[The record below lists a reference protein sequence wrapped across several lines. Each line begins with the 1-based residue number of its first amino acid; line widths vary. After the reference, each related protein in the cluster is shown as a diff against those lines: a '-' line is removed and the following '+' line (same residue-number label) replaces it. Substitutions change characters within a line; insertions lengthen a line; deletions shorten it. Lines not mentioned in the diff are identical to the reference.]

1 MYYNGSKI
9 FLISFIVSLF
19 TSVIVCAVFFFVL
32 PSLKQTTD
40 VVVPDLLGSNLE
52 QARVIAESRD
62 LLFVVGGE
70 EEDEKYPANIICRQ
84 APLSGSVVT
93 EKTTITVFVSKG
105 SSKMVLPDLRGMG
118 LSEATVRLTEL
129 GLKISEVKTEESETI
144 EKDKI
149 TNTTPTAGMNVDKG
163 DAITVVLS
171 RGAETVEVPSLTGK
185 ALATAQRLIKEKGL
199 VLGNV
204 SYEVSTEVNVGIIIR
219 QHPQGG
225 EKVKKGSTV
234 SLVVATVLE

>member
-9 FLISFIVSLF
+9 FLIAFFVSLF
-19 TSVIVCAVFFFVL
+19 TSAIVCAAFFFVL
-32 PSLKQTTD
+32 PSLRQTTD

-70 EEDEKYPANIICRQ
+70 EENEKYPASIVCRQ
-84 APLSGSVVT
+84 VPLSGSVVE
-93 EKTTITVFVSKG
+93 EKTAITVFVSKG
-105 SSKMVLPDLRGMG
+105 SSKLALPDLRGMG

-129 GLKISEVKTEESETI
+129 GLKINEVKTEENEII

-149 TNTTPTAGMNVDKG
+149 VNTVPAAGASVDKG

-171 RGAETVEVPSLTGK
+171 RGTETVEVPRLTGK
-185 ALATAQRLIKEKGL
+185 ALSTAQRLIKEKGL
-199 VLGNV
+199 VVGNI
-204 SYEVSTEVNVGIIIR
+204 SYEVSTEVNVGIVIR

-225 EKVKKGSTV
+225 EKVKKGSAV